1 MVFYRKKYH
10 TINGVVYGPYW
21 YKVRNRRVG
30 NTTRQKVLAY
40 LGKTTPVRWEE
51 VDRGLQDRSTD
62 VSRGVEIF
70 KNSTP
75 FVVLDLET
83 TGFSPEKDK
92 IIEVAIGK
100 YRIGDDQLE
109 EYEMFNRYVD
119 PGRPIPTVITE
130 LTRIT
135 NEDVSGKP
143 SIEDIIG
150 QISELIGES
159 DKIHDGAN
167 FEVTTEGGT

>member
-21 YKVRNRRVG
+21 YKVKSVRKG
-30 NTTRQKVLAY
+30 KKIKQKVLAY

-51 VDRGLQDRSTD
+51 VDRELRDTSTD

-100 YRIGDDQLE
+100 YRIRDDQL
-109 EYEMFNRYVD
+109 
-119 PGRPIPTVITE
+119 
-130 LTRIT
+130 
-135 NEDVSGKP
+135 
-143 SIEDIIG
+143 
-150 QISELIGES
+150 
-159 DKIHDGAN
+159 
-167 FEVTTEGGT
+167 